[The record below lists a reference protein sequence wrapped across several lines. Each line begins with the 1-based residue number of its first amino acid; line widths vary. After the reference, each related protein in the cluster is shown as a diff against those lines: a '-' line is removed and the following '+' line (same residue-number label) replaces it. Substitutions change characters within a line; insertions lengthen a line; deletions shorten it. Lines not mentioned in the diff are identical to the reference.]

1 MKKSL
6 LFYFFIGTVF
16 WATAQ
21 DTCNNAE
28 IITTGIY
35 TVDIIDGTE
44 VAPINCV
51 GSYDNGDKAEWYAY
65 IPDQNYTM
73 VLTTDLTQ
81 NNGGDTRFNVYS
93 GSCENLICIGGD
105 DDSGNGY
112 LSTFIF
118 NAIAGETYYFVFD
131 DHWRDDGFDF
141 ELTENEFVEP
151 LLSFTSQPLANVN
164 WDVGVAD
171 MNGDF
176 LDDVISIGNTSI
188 QILYQDA
195 SGTFVDANIPCET
208 PENNPSWSLAI
219 ADYDANGYNDLLYG
233 GGSGVTFMR
242 ANDDGTNYA
251 QISGDEYVFSQRS
264 NFVDINNDGNLDAF
278 VCHDVEPNVFYM
290 NDGVGNLTFN
300 QGGLGD
306 SASGGNYGSIW
317 IDYDND
323 GDSDLF
329 IAKCRGG
336 NNDIKINQ
344 LHQNN
349 GDGTFTEI
357 ASEAGLADA
366 VQTWSSA
373 WGDFDNDGFMD
384 VFVGASSFADGHH
397 KLMRNNGDGTF
408 SDITAGSGFDTIQ
421 NTGRENVTYDFNN
434 DGYLDIYGAGGVI
447 MMNNGDL
454 TFTNSE
460 ISISNGPVGDL
471 NNDGFVD
478 IASPGTV
485 HLNQPNANNWLKVG
499 VIGVESN
506 INGIGARVEV
516 YSNLGTQI
524 RDVKSGSGFEFMNT
538 LNCYFGI
545 GEDIEIETVIIRWPS
560 GIVDQIDNPEINNT
574 LIVEEGASLLG
585 VDRVAFKN
593 FSLYPVPAE
602 DELNLK
608 AEFQLAGEYYEIY
621 ALTGKKVMN
630 GNVNTNQ
637 QIKVNS
643 LSSGMYFLKLTK
655 NGKTFQRKFV
665 KR

>member
-1 MKKSL
+1 MKKLL
-6 LFYFFIGTVF
+6 LFYFFIGTGF

-21 DTCNNAE
+21 DTCDSAE
-28 IITTGIY
+28 IVTAGVH
-35 TVDIIDGTE
+35 TVDVINGAE
-44 VAPINCV
+44 AAPINCV
-51 GSYDNGDKAEWYAY
+51 GSYENGDMAEWYAY
-65 IPDQNYTM
+65 SPDQDYTII
-73 VLTTDLTQ
+73 LTTDLTQ
-81 NNGGDTRFNVYS
+81 NSGGDTRFHVYT
-93 GSCENLICIGGD
+93 GSCETLTCVGGD
-105 DDSGNGY
+105 DDSGSGY
-112 LSTFIF
+112 LSMLTF
-118 NAIAGETYYFVFD
+118 NATAGETYYFVFD
-131 DHWRDDGFDF
+131 NHWQSVGFDF
-141 ELTENEFVEP
+141 ELTENEYVEP
-151 LLSFTSQPLANVN
+151 LLSFTQQPLANAN

-195 SGTFVDANIPCET
+195 SGTFVEANIPCET

-242 ANDDGTNYA
+242 ANEDGTNYA

-264 NFVDINNDGNLDAF
+264 NFVDIDNDGNLDAF

-290 NDGVGNLTFN
+290 NDGDGNLSFN

-336 NNDIKINQ
+336 SSTININQ
-344 LHQNN
+344 IHRNN
-349 GDGTFTEI
+349 GDGTFTEVGN
-357 ASEAGLADA
+357 ETGLADP

-408 SDITAGSGFDTIQ
+408 LDITAGSGFDTLQ

-434 DGYLDIYGAGGVI
+434 DGYLDIYGVGGVI

-460 ISISNGPVGDL
+460 IAISNGPVGDL

-485 HLNQPNANNWLKVG
+485 HLNQPNTNNWLKIG

-516 YSNLGTQI
+516 HSNLGTQI

-545 GEDIEIETVIIRWPS
+545 GEDIEIDQVIIRWPS
-560 GIVDQIDNPEINNT
+560 GIVDQIDNPEINTT
-574 LIVEEGASLLG
+574 LIVEEGTSLLG
-585 VDRVAFKN
+585 VDRTTYKN
-593 FSLYPVPAE
+593 FSIYPIPAE
-602 DELNLK
+602 NELNLN
-608 AEFQLAGEYYEIY
+608 AEFQLVGEAFEIY
-621 ALTGKKVMN
+621 SLTGKKVISGTIN
-630 GNVNTNQ
+630 ETK
-637 QIKVNS
+637 QIKVHT
-643 LSSGMYFLKLTK
+643 LSSGMYFIKLNR